1 MGTSVRIIVWWLE
14 ENGRGVALM
23 GAFFAAFVA
32 GVTWLTMRMDSPVV
46 LSENLEGTIMSVTT
60 VPGDPQDGLIARYR
74 YVIKMA
80 DGTHG
85 TAAGNLSRPYRM
97 RDRVTVER
105 TVARN
110 GFTSYRIVTSG
121 KETR

>member
-1 MGTSVRIIVWWLE
+1 MGTSVRIIIWWLE

-23 GAFFAAFVA
+23 GAFFAVVVA
-32 GVTWLTMRMDSPVV
+32 GVIWLTMRMDSPIV
-46 LSENLEGTIMSVTT
+46 LSETLEGTIVSIASV
-60 VPGDPQDGLIARYR
+60 PYDPRDAVVARYQ
-74 YVIKMA
+74 YGIEMA

>member
-1 MGTSVRIIVWWLE
+1 MGTSVRIIAWWLR

-23 GAFFAAFVA
+23 GAFFVVVVT
-32 GVTWLTMRMDSPVV
+32 GVIWLTMRMDSPIV
-46 LSENLEGTIMSVTT
+46 LSETLEGTIMSVTT
-60 VPGDPQDGLIARYR
+60 VPSDPQGGLTARYR

-97 RDRVTVER
+97 GDRVTVGR

-110 GFTSYRIVTSG
+110 GHTSYRIAVR
-121 KETR
+121 KRDR

>member
-1 MGTSVRIIVWWLE
+1 MGTSVRIIIWWLE
-14 ENGRGVALM
+14 ENGRGVALT
-23 GAFFAAFVA
+23 GAFFAAVVA
-32 GVTWLTMRMDSPVV
+32 GVIWLTMRMDSPIE
-46 LSENLEGTIMSVTT
+46 LSETLEGTIMSVTT

-97 RDRVTVER
+97 GDRVTVER

-110 GFTSYRIVTSG
+110 GHTSYRIAVR
-121 KETR
+121 KRDR